1 MKKLEQT
8 LGFYTPAFFKIYIK
22 TVNPIDPK
30 QLSEKEQATFIHEY
44 THFIQD
50 FTTLYGLSN
59 ILNIFDTLRLFVNQ
73 IYNTRKIQLP
83 LVCLH
88 PTLSL
93 NSEIRSRSWGSHLS
107 YNPIM
112 SVKNVQIEK
121 TPFPSHVVN
130 EHPQLANFR
139 RVVMEIKTHNQ
150 CVKIEFGSLAIME
163 SMAHLM
169 EKFLTPKYVTQSPDY
184 PYNIAQ
190 KLVSHICPQLSDD
203 EIIFALC
210 DIALQTSMPGVAFLE
225 MLQII
230 HNKKTPEPI
239 YNADDVYGC
248 FNEQFNIWHN
258 ATEIENVVYQAK
270 EHLSTLV
277 QGPIGFQYQ
286 KWVDNII
293 NKAIELRTRRPAFLL
308 DIIRGGNIQHNTVF
322 WNFVNEI
329 GTPLLTNSVGVMTK
343 IPMSGIGFSPINVD
357 VEFFQAIDYIFSLFS
372 QGRIECPLQNWC
384 ETSGISIDAN
394 CIINPPAHSDLT
406 KYTRFCPVGALWH
419 QWNLGKYAIHAPIL
433 FRQICK

>member
-50 FTTLYGLSN
+50 FTTLYGLLN

-210 DIALQTSMPGVAFLE
+210 DIALQTSIPGVAFLE
-225 MLQII
+225 MLQMIRD
-230 HNKKTPEPI
+230 KKTPVPI

-258 ATEIENVVYQAK
+258 ATEIENDVYQAK

-286 KWVDNII
+286 KWVDNIM

-343 IPMSGIGFSPINVD
+343 IPMSGIGFSPINID